1 MDKDATFEAN
11 GTTIDLGKVTAFEGT
26 EPAAADE
33 STPPQAL
40 NVHLKDGATVFVRG
54 EEAVQD
60 FIETLEEHL
69 ESEGE

>member
-1 MDKDATFEAN
+1 MDENATFKAD
-11 GTTIDLGKVTAFEGT
+11 GASIDVEKVTSFENT
-26 EPAAADE
+26 EPAAAADAP
-33 STPPQAL
+33 TQAL
-40 NVHLKDGATVFVRG
+40 NVYLKDGSKVSVRG